1 MIEYNNPFEYEAA
14 TKLSYDKIVDF
25 YIEDYNYSRFIRSRR
40 NVILVGERGTGKS
53 MALLFNSFP
62 VMQLKAE
69 REKKE
74 LGFDVI
80 CVYIP
85 CNTPLTHKAEYQLLG
100 AYEASV
106 VSEHFLVLAAMY
118 AIADTLA
125 EIKGLLEGM
134 DENQLKKQI
143 MFALDLE
150 LPGSEPVFEA
160 LKQSIQREMT
170 RSQRALN
177 SRAKDAFYDAAI
189 SFSSG
194 VLPLLNTLRKVKRL
208 ENSHF
213 ALMFDDAHD
222 LNPYQVKALNSWIA
236 FRDNSLFSFKIATA
250 KVDQPTLITTSGGT
264 VLEGHDFT
272 LVDMEQ
278 AYQSQYT
285 DFGRLARDV
294 VDKRLVNLNVNKS
307 PERFF
312 PPSPQFEKDLAECEE
327 KIREEAKEKYP
338 DGSQKQIADYVYKYT
353 RAEYFRSRSPRANLP
368 HYSGFDILV
377 HLSTGIIRNLLE
389 PCFWMYDAVYSR
401 RRSAG
406 EEPPTIQEI
415 PYSVQNEIILDR
427 SRRKWTLIR
436 EGLDS
441 SIEGCS
447 REQRE
452 QIYRLFDNLA
462 MLFRERLHKHE
473 SEPRAIVFTISE
485 TDFEH
490 RLELEELLR
499 IARKAQ
505 VLYTRSGSA
514 KDHGRREVYYVPN
527 RILWPERGL
536 DPHGQHARVSIK
548 ARHLWAAAERNVK
561 IPMVQGEE
569 TAEREQIDLQGVLF

>member
-25 YIEDYNYSRFIRSRR
+25 YIEDFNYSRFIRSRR
-40 NVILVGERGTGKS
+40 NVVLVGERGTGKS

-62 VMQLKAE
+62 VMQLKAKRAKE
-69 REKKE
+69 E

-85 CNTPLTHKAEYQLLG
+85 CNTPLTHRGEYQLLG
-100 AYEASV
+100 EYEASV

-125 EIKGLLEGM
+125 KIKDLLEGT
-134 DENQLKKQI
+134 DDNQLKKQI

-150 LPGSEPVFEA
+150 LPNSEPVFEG

-170 RSQRALN
+170 KSQRVLN
-177 SRAKDAFYDAAI
+177 SRVKDAFYDAAI

-194 VLPLLNTLRKVKRL
+194 VLPLLNTLKKVKRL

-236 FRDNSLFSFKIATA
+236 YRDNTLFSFKIATA
-250 KVDQPTLITTSGGT
+250 KVDQPALITTSGGT

-294 VDKRLVNLNVNKS
+294 VIRRLANLNIDKP
-307 PERFF
+307 PEQFF
-312 PPSPQFEKDLAECEE
+312 LTNPQFEKDLAECEE
-327 KIREEAKEKYP
+327 KIKKKAIEKYP
-338 DGSQKQIADYVYKYT
+338 DGSPKQIADYVYKYT

-401 RRSAG
+401 RKSAG
-406 EEPPTIQEI
+406 EKSPIIQEI
-415 PYSVQNEIILDR
+415 PYSIQNEIILDR

-462 MLFRERLHKHE
+462 ILFRERLHKHE

-490 RLELEELLR
+490 RHELEELLR

-548 ARHLWAAAERNVK
+548 ARHLWAAAESNTK
-561 IPMVQGEE
+561 IPMVTAEE
-569 TAEREQIDLQGVLF
+569 TGESEQIDLQGVLF

>member
-1 MIEYNNPFEYEAA
+1 MIKYNNPFEYEAA

-62 VMQLKAE
+62 VMQVQAE
-69 REKKE
+69 RKKKK

-80 CVYIP
+80 CIYIP
-85 CNTPLTHKAEYQLLG
+85 CNTPLTHRAEYQLLG
-100 AYEASV
+100 EYEASV
-106 VSEHFLVLAAMY
+106 VSEHFLVLATMY
-118 AIADTLA
+118 AIADTLFKI
-125 EIKGLLEGM
+125 EDILEGV
-134 DENQLKKQI
+134 DENQLKRQI
-143 MFALDLE
+143 VFALDLE
-150 LPGSEPVFEA
+150 LPDSVPVFEG
-160 LKQSIQREMT
+160 LKQTIQREVT
-170 RSQRALN
+170 RSQRVLN
-177 SRAKDAFYDAAI
+177 SRVKDAFYDAAL

-194 VLPLLNTLRKVKRL
+194 VLPLLNILKKVKKL
-208 ENSHF
+208 ESSHF

-222 LNPYQVKALNSWIA
+222 LNPYQVKVLNSWIA
-236 FRDNSLFSFKIATA
+236 YRDNSLFSFKVATA
-250 KVDQPTLITTSGGT
+250 KVDQPTLITASGGT

-285 DFGRLARDV
+285 DFGRLAREV
-294 VDKRLVNLNVNKS
+294 LGKRLDNLHINKS
-307 PERFF
+307 PEEFF
-312 PPSPQFEKDLAECEE
+312 PINPQFKEDLAECEE
-327 KIREEAKEKYP
+327 KIREKAREKYP
-338 DGSQKQIADYVYKYT
+338 DGSPKQIADYIYKYT

-368 HYSGFDILV
+368 HYSGFDTLV

-401 RRSAG
+401 RKSEG
-406 EEPPTIQEI
+406 EESPVIQEI
-415 PYSVQNEIILDR
+415 PHSIQNEIVLDR

-462 MLFRERLHKHE
+462 ILFRERLHKHE

-485 TDFEH
+485 VDFEH
-490 RLELEELLR
+490 RHELEELLR

-505 VLYTRSGSA
+505 ILYTRSGSA
-514 KDHGRREVYYVPN
+514 KDQGRREVYYVPN

-548 ARHLWAAAERNVK
+548 AQHLWAAAANNVK
-561 IPMVQGEE
+561 IPMDKAEE
-569 TAEREQIDLQGVLF
+569 TGDREQIDLQGVLF